1 MAWNVVSQSG
11 FRIFLLTI
19 SLEEIN
25 EAAWSFSKI
34 FWVGMVKN
42 YFISRTNRWS
52 ELIFCMLVQIQ
63 ESCFNDFWVSMVKN
77 GCGLLVHETLK
88 SDVCYKW
95 VHELSW
101 FIACWLWCNNILS
114 DRHCN
119 LYFWLLNASL
129 LQLYLLDQNG
139 YMKWGLS
146 NILSCCLFRC
156 FFGIWSLVF
165 CEFWCGARNT

>member
-1 MAWNVVSQSG
+1 MNIFYNENIYYLPCSCTNPISGKFFCSRNVAWNVVSQSG

-19 SLEEIN
+19 SLEEIRK
-25 EAAWSFSKI
+25 AAWSWSRK

-42 YFISRTNRWS
+42 YFISRTNRWN

-63 ESCFNDFWVSMVKN
+63 ESCFNDFWVGVVKN

-88 SDVCYKW
+88 SDVSYKW

-114 DRHCN
+114 DRHCT
-119 LYFWLLNASL
+119 LYLWLLNASL

-139 YMKWGLS
+139 YMK
-146 NILSCCLFRC
+146 
-156 FFGIWSLVF
+156 
-165 CEFWCGARNT
+165 